1 MHALAD
7 PLADE
12 PADDAIAALR
22 ARIARLRANHHR
34 AAENSELIRARIL
47 AASIA
52 TSEYELA
59 WRIKAKTADGHGPR
73 SLDDAIMITR
83 MTRLLRDTPAAKLDN
98 RYNVFIILRLTG
110 FDRADVIRLADAAV
124 ASEKI
129 RRQVMCDQTV
139 GSPQSG
145 GVAG

>member
-34 AAENSELIRARIL
+34 ALENSELFRARIL

-59 WRIKAKTADGHGPR
+59 WRINARAADGHGPH
-73 SLDDAIMITR
+73 SLDDAITITR

-129 RRQVMCDQTV
+129 RRQVMCDQAV